1 LVPGRWNANSTT
13 TPMPERELL
22 LTSPLKFANEMD
34 ENKLITFI
42 EQSVPIP
49 RQKVEEIAAPFQEK
63 QINKNEFF
71 IKQGR
76 VCNNYFFLE
85 NGFIRSYT
93 FDLDGND
100 VTTEFYSNNQ
110 IVFEAGS
117 FFLYHKKLNLTSG
130 LA

>member
-1 LVPGRWNANSTT
+1 
-13 TPMPERELL
+13 
-22 LTSPLKFANEMD
+22 MD

-49 RQKVEEIAAPFQEK
+49 RQKVEEIAASFQK
-63 QINKNEFF
+63 IQINKNEFF

-110 IVFEAGS
+110 
-117 FFLYHKKLNLTSG
+117 
-130 LA
+130 